1 MLRLVF
7 VPFLGEVVNQK
18 QNPFHVYFHLTG
30 LFLLLLLIF
39 AVCCFGCPITSESL
53 SKMNPEV

>member
-18 QNPFHVYFHLTG
+18 QKPSHVYFHLTG
-30 LFLLLLLIF
+30 LFLLLLIF
-39 AVCCFGCPITSESL
+39 AACCFGCPLTSESL